1 MRRALRHAALLLS
14 GWLTAGFAPSPSSSR
29 RTVRLS
35 SVVPQI
41 DSRELLLA
49 LERLDNAFLTHLY
62 EADADDFVTE
72 PSTVTEE
79 HAALARGFKLSADG
93 SWRMDVHEGP
103 KLYTR
108 AAVASGDAFSL
119 ESDVLRALSAM
130 PYASLRFDR
139 ATTRSGVRCE
149 SGSVLTSS
157 GNERVFSMLRDLP

>member
-1 MRRALRHAALLLS
+1 MRSFQGGANLATGGNKMRRALRHAALLLS

-79 HAALARGFKLSADG
+79 HAALGG
-93 SWRMDVHEGP
+93 
-103 KLYTR
+103 R
-108 AAVASGDAFSL
+108 AARAHASG
-119 ESDVLRALSAM
+119 R
-130 PYASLRFDR
+130 
-139 ATTRSGVRCE
+139 RSHPR
-149 SGSVLTSS
+149 
-157 GNERVFSMLRDLP
+157 R

>member
-1 MRRALRHAALLLS
+1 MRSFQGGANLATGGNKMRRALRHAALLLS

-108 AAVASGDAFSL
+108 AAVASGDAFPPKLSPSL
-119 ESDVLRALSAM
+119 PPRPCGPPCLGGTG
-130 PYASLRFDR
+130 ASR
-139 ATTRSGVRCE
+139 
-149 SGSVLTSS
+149 
-157 GNERVFSMLRDLP
+157 

>member
-79 HAALARGFKLSADG
+79 HAALARGFKLSTDG

-119 ESDVLRALSAM
+119 ESDDFSSFRLLLSMLGPQPVRLADGPLLRAVARLDG
-130 PYASLRFDR
+130 L
-139 ATTRSGVRCE
+139 
-149 SGSVLTSS
+149 L
-157 GNERVFSMLRDLP
+157 